1 MENMKLPLALVAAMA
16 VQLAGAV
23 WWVSQQA
30 ATISSLEEN
39 VEQFA
44 SRMAVENT
52 VNLKRDVQESK
63 TDIAEL
69 WEDSDEVW
77 EEMAAMLAS
86 FSSIN
91 DLKQRGMLDDTLV
104 VFAGEFGRTTYGQG
118 KLARDNYG
126 RDHHPKCFSTWM
138 AGGGIKG
145 GTSYGETDDYSYN
158 VVKDEV
164 PVRDFSATI
173 LHQLGIDHDR
183 LTFPFMG
190 LDQKLT
196 GVNPAKV
203 VRGILS

>member
-91 DLKQRGMLDDTLV
+91 DLKQRIALLETELKYMNREHNRMTMNDDGM
-104 VFAGEFGRTTYGQG
+104 
-118 KLARDNYG
+118 
-126 RDHHPKCFSTWM
+126 
-138 AGGGIKG
+138 
-145 GTSYGETDDYSYN
+145 
-158 VVKDEV
+158 
-164 PVRDFSATI
+164 
-173 LHQLGIDHDR
+173 
-183 LTFPFMG
+183 
-190 LDQKLT
+190 
-196 GVNPAKV
+196 
-203 VRGILS
+203 